1 MRIIIFSKK
10 DRKRYTLFMQVF
22 IVYAHPS
29 EDSFTRRMKDSFI
42 RGLESA
48 GRSYIVSDL
57 YKMQFKTDI
66 SEAEYLREGYYRREA
81 PVPDDVA
88 AEQAKINAS
97 GAIVF
102 IYPVF
107 WSDAPAKLVGW
118 FDRVWTYGFAYG
130 ENRTMKQLEKGLC
143 LCSAGNTMEYLHE
156 TGILE
161 SMKRVMLGDRLF
173 DRVKAGEMIVLDGT
187 SRETESRK
195 ANWDDHLRRAFE
207 AGAAL

>member
-1 MRIIIFSKK
+1 
-10 DRKRYTLFMQVF
+10 MQAF

-29 EDSFTRRMKDSFI
+29 EDSFTRQVRDSFI

-48 GRSYIVSDL
+48 GWGYVISDL
-57 YKMQFKTDI
+57 YKMRFQTDI

-88 AEQAKINAS
+88 AEQAKINS
-97 GAIVF
+97 SSAIVF

-107 WSDAPAKLVGW
+107 WSDAPAKLTGW

-143 LCSAGNTMEYLHE
+143 LCSAGNTMEYLLE
-156 TGILE
+156 TGLLD
-161 SMKRVMLGDRLF
+161 SMKRVMLQDRLF
-173 DRVKAGEMIVLDGT
+173 DRVKTKEMIVLDGT
-187 SRETESRK
+187 SREMESRK
-195 ANWDDHLRRAFE
+195 THWEDHLRRAFD
-207 AGAAL
+207 AGAALFEGHNKGEQA